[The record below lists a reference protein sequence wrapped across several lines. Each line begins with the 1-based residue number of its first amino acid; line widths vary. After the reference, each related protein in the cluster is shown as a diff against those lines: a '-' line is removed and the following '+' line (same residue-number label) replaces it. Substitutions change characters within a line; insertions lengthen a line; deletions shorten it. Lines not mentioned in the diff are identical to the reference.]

1 MDLEVRSRL
10 DALATALGTPA
21 PGAPA
26 VSSDA
31 SPDDVAD
38 LQRAVS
44 AHLDV
49 LLQRVAG
56 VTALLRRH
64 DDNRWDAVDQVAARL
79 VLSDL
84 AVVAGIARALDQFAG
99 SRLAW
104 ASNELREAGREA
116 DRILKAAR
124 APE

>member
-1 MDLEVRSRL
+1 MDVEDRRRL
-10 DALATALGTPA
+10 DALAAALGAPA

-31 SPDDVAD
+31 LPDDVAD
-38 LQRAVS
+38 LQRAVT
-44 AHLDV
+44 AYLDV

-56 VTALLRRH
+56 VTALLRSH
-64 DDNRWDAVDQVAARL
+64 DDRWDAVDQVAARL